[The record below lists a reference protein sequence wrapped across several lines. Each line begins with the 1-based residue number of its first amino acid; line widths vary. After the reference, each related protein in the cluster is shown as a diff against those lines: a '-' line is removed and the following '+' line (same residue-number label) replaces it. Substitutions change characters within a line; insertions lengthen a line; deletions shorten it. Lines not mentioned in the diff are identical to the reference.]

1 MGRWGL
7 GRGLRLRDRR
17 CRPTPGRGV
26 SCEKRKIWGGWKGE
40 EVRLF
45 DGGRTRM
52 RFGSS
57 LLLGLG
63 GGGRGGLGGWFS
75 FLVAVVVV
83 VVLVAVVLAVVVLVV
98 VW

>member
-17 CRPTPGRGV
+17 CR
-26 SCEKRKIWGGWKGE
+26 
-40 EVRLF
+40 RLF

-57 LLLGLG
+57 LLLGLE

-75 FLVAVVVV
+75 FLVVVVV
-83 VVLVAVVLAVVVLVV
+83 VVVV